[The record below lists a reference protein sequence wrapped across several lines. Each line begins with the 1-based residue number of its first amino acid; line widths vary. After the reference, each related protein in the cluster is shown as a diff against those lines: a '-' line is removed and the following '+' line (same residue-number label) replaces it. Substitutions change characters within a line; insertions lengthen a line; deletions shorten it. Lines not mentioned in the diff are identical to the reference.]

1 MANPYSY
8 NQSYDLANISLQ
20 TVTSADPAPVISLL
34 TRRQAPGGILPNVP
48 FITDY
53 EGFIELLDPNAQVGV
68 ELALR
73 FTHRVGNNPDFI
85 STRIYRQRVG
95 QDTEE
100 TIPLNAF
107 SSRTSI
113 PMGSYTTQDGTTIT
127 VTESDFENPV
137 DIQIDLRI
145 RLFNKGFTTE
155 VTDGSRTI
163 QIETQL
169 AAVHFWQLRGA
180 PQPQMGDT
188 VVSTQILDPYNNADD
203 AGYEGLRSL
212 LGVSTPNAEFA
223 ANPLYQLSESE
234 IIARVPDA
242 ANRAYSQRE
251 LAIEALQFIAASNLL
266 DGGAGS
272 LTNEGRTVR
281 SETQSIGDITKTVSY
296 QDSVSGTAASNNRSE
311 FLRQKGE
318 ELLKRLTGGAA
329 APSDSDAFG
338 SATAAVSTVSF

>member
-1 MANPYSY
+1 MA
-8 NQSYDLANISLQ
+8 
-20 TVTSADPAPVISLL
+20 
-34 TRRQAPGGILPNVP
+34 
-48 FITDY
+48 
-53 EGFIELLDPNAQVGV
+53 
-68 ELALR
+68 
-73 FTHRVGNNPDFI
+73 
-85 STRIYRQRVG
+85 
-95 QDTEE
+95 
-100 TIPLNAF
+100 
-107 SSRTSI
+107 
-113 PMGSYTTQDGTTIT
+113 
-127 VTESDFENPV
+127 
-137 DIQIDLRI
+137 
-145 RLFNKGFTTE
+145 
-155 VTDGSRTI
+155 
-163 QIETQL
+163 
-169 AAVHFWQLRGA
+169 
-180 PQPQMGDT
+180 
-188 VVSTQILDPYNNADD
+188 QILDATNTDDNA
-203 AGYEGLRSL
+203 AWNGLRSL
-212 LGVSTPNAEFA
+212 LGVSTPNAELDV
-223 ANPLYQLSESE
+223 NPLFLLSENE